1 MPRRDVQGRT
11 NPAPRGMCVWRAWE
25 PRLNI
30 ERLWYH
36 DSFIS
41 RLLIPFGWLYCFL
54 IRLRRALYRAGILR
68 VTRVPVPVIVV
79 GNITVGGSGKTPL
92 VIWLARFLTE
102 HGWRP
107 GIVTRGYGGQATNWP
122 QTVTPESDPESVG
135 DEPVLLAR
143 AAGCPVIADPD
154 RPRAAEQLVRLGCN
168 IVVSDDGLQHYRLA
182 RDFEIAVIDDARRF
196 GNGRCLP
203 AGPLREPVNRLNEV
217 QARVTLGAAQAGE
230 WAMTFEAKSFHRL
243 ESPEVVV
250 EPDHFHGHPVH
261 AVAGIGHPARF
272 FDQLRRLGLDVVPHP
287 FPDHYRFHERDL
299 AFGDAHET
307 VMTQK
312 DAVKCERL
320 AGVTGWYLAVEAH
333 TDPAFAEAVQRWL
346 KERTRG

>member
-1 MPRRDVQGRT
+1 MS
-11 NPAPRGMCVWRAWE
+11 RGFVSG
-25 PRLNI
+25 I
-30 ERLWYH
+30 ERHWYR
-36 DSFIS
+36 DSFVS
-41 RLLIPFGWLYCFL
+41 RLLVPLSWLYRFL
-54 IRLRRALYRAGILR
+54 VLLRRALYRAGILR
-68 VTRVPVPVIVV
+68 VTRLSVPVMVV
-79 GNITVGGSGKTPL
+79 GNLTVGGSGKTPL
-92 VIWLARFLTE
+92 VIWLARFLKE
-102 HGWRP
+102 QGWRP
-107 GIVTRGYGGQATNWP
+107 GIVTRGYGGQATQWP

-143 AAGCPVIADPD
+143 AAGCPVIADPE
-154 RPRAAEQLVRLGCN
+154 RARAAERLVRLGCN

-182 RDFEIAVIDDARRF
+182 RDFEIAVIDGVRRF

-203 AGPLREPVNRLNEV
+203 AGPLREPVNRLDDV
-217 QARVTLGAAQAGE
+217 QARVTLGEAQAGE
-230 WAMTFEAKSFHRL
+230 WVMTLATKSFHRL
-243 ESPEVVV
+243 EAPETTA
-250 EPDHFHGHPVH
+250 EADHFRGQPVH

-272 FDQLRRLGLDVVPHP
+272 FEQLRRLGLDVVPHP

-320 AGVTGWYLAVEAH
+320 AGVTGWYLAVEARP
-333 TDPAFAEAVQRWL
+333 DPAFAELVQRWL